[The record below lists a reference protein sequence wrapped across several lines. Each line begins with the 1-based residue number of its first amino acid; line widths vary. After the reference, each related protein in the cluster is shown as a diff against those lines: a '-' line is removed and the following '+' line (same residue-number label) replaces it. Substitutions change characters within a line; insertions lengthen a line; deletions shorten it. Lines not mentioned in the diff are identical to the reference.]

1 MSVGRN
7 GIRLFIWRGLVVVV
21 TGWEESGVEEV
32 PFGRRVT
39 AGAIEIV
46 FNCEMETYSGDGMA
60 MMWLLGLFDV
70 FSKNMDKLVG

>member
-1 MSVGRN
+1 
-7 GIRLFIWRGLVVVV
+7 
-21 TGWEESGVEEV
+21 VEEV